1 MAAAWLDGVYVSSEY
16 SLAERQQAWLCA
28 QGIGH
33 RRDLSFDDCLRH
45 LQLEAV
51 PAPPA
56 LKIVQPAG
64 GSQSTRA
71 SGSQRQRS
79 RAHQCAYH
87 RRGDSQPVPCSCSS
101 GQQQQRVRQH
111 LHASNQ
117 PGTVQLQGCDRAAVR
132 VRPFQQQAVSP
143 GASRSAL
150 LSSTAQGQLYFL
162 QV

>member
-101 GQQQQRVRQH
+101 GQQQQRARQH

-117 PGTVQLQGCDRAAVR
+117 PGTVQGCDRG
-132 VRPFQQQAVSP
+132 SP
-143 GASRSAL
+143 AGASRSVLAAQRL
-150 LSSTAQGQLYFL
+150 LLLLRACCCNYGTAIYI
-162 QV
+162 